1 MHGENVNAYITVAR
15 AVGNV
20 RARGVRNVKVLALQI
35 RGDQGD
41 KWHSYEVDLPA
52 GGRFK
57 VKHSYACEVHLPL
70 NEPGTPERGAEGSI
84 RRTCLSS
91 RE

>member
-1 MHGENVNAYITVAR
+1 M
-15 AVGNV
+15 

-57 VKHSYACEVHLPL
+57 VKHSYACEVHLL
-70 NEPGTPERGAEGSI
+70 TDEPGMPEKGQREENAALAFLLGS
-84 RRTCLSS
+84 RRSTSALF
-91 RE
+91 ELQ